1 MGLPPSSDRR
11 TLQVAALVI
20 GRARAF
26 PRSDRSTLCA
36 QLGTVPALSD
46 GETRAFPCQPSA
58 KPALR
63 SWRNEIELL
72 ATAANLLKLPT

>member
-1 MGLPPSSDRR
+1 MM
-11 TLQVAALVI
+11 I
-20 GRARAF
+20 GRARGF
-26 PRSDRSTLCA
+26 PRSHRSTLCA
-36 QLGTVPALSD
+36 QLGTAPALSD

-58 KPALR
+58 KAGLR